1 MALRAAATAAEV
13 NEEVEK
19 GGAACGDE
27 NYIVYR
33 STCQHFPRRREASPR
48 QCMAR
53 HSSTRTVN
61 TRVVHNRVN
70 RYETAAAPEAP
81 KQTELKSGNSFM
93 FAL

>member
-1 MALRAAATAAEV
+1 MALWAAAAEV

-27 NYIVYR
+27 NYIVYQ

-48 QCMAR
+48 QWMAR

-70 RYETAAAPEAP
+70 RYETAAAAPEAP
-81 KQTELKSGNSFM
+81 KQSELKSGNSFM